1 MNAQMQSRIK
11 LLLSPAVALAQTLAF
26 LCWIVVLVV
35 TPGIQYGALEVS
47 LTLGLL
53 FTCLWQYHARRFG
66 VWRLAGIAFVV
77 VVALCFSRA
86 SQLND
91 QMGVNWAL
99 PVAVTIVLSATL
111 LVVYTRDYLLVAI
124 ISWTILSPTHD
135 VEPGSVAYI
144 FMTLFFMASISL
156 GVLLNHT
163 YTRTLRNVLSLE
175 NKFRELSLTD
185 YLTDIL
191 NRRAL
196 MEALERHLADRSAGY
211 FLMLDIDNFKH
222 INDGFG
228 HDAGDEILR
237 VMGACL
243 KQTQGSLACGR
254 LGGEEFGVVLPVCSA
269 SEARDYVSRL
279 LGAIRQSA
287 AGCAFTCSA
296 GLADIDHTQSSSM
309 VLKTADVNLY
319 LAKGAGKDMAF
330 WMGSPLAGSSS
341 PRQSGESESARD
353 LVDAPGAEP

>member
-1 MNAQMQSRIK
+1 
-11 LLLSPAVALAQTLAF
+11 
-26 LCWIVVLVV
+26 
-35 TPGIQYGALEVS
+35 
-47 LTLGLL
+47 
-53 FTCLWQYHARRFG
+53 
-66 VWRLAGIAFVV
+66 
-77 VVALCFSRA
+77 
-86 SQLND
+86 
-91 QMGVNWAL
+91 
-99 PVAVTIVLSATL
+99 
-111 LVVYTRDYLLVAI
+111 
-124 ISWTILSPTHD
+124 
-135 VEPGSVAYI
+135 EPGSVAYI

-287 AGCAFTCSA
+287 AGCAFT
-296 GLADIDHTQSSSM
+296 
-309 VLKTADVNLY
+309 
-319 LAKGAGKDMAF
+319 
-330 WMGSPLAGSSS
+330 
-341 PRQSGESESARD
+341 
-353 LVDAPGAEP
+353 